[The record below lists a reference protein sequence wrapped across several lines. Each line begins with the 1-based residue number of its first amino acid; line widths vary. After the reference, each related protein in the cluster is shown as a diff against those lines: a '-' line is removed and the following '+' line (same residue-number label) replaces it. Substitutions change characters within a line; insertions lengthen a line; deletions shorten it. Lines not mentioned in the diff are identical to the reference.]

1 MPTLAQA
8 LGRAKE
14 AVSRVY
20 GTGHDGLIRV
30 AVEAALSEPSETVSE
45 PKPASGWSGIRDGTP
60 EGDHPGPG
68 NASEAAETLRDVL
81 ATFKEG
87 KDGHWRA
94 HVGSGEYQGWVQAAG
109 GPE

>member
-30 AVEAALSEPSETVSE
+30 AVEAALSEPSGTVSE
-45 PKPASGWSGIRDGTP
+45 PKPASGWSGIRDEP
-60 EGDHPGPG
+60 ETSSQRP
-68 NASEAAETLRDVL
+68 ARTAAAAKTLRDIL
-81 ATFKEG
+81 ASFKEG

-94 HVGSGEYQGWVQAAG
+94 HVGSGEYQGWTEAAG

>member
-30 AVEAALSEPSETVSE
+30 AVEAALSES
-45 PKPASGWSGIRDGTP
+45 
-60 EGDHPGPG
+60 
-68 NASEAAETLRDVL
+68 
-81 ATFKEG
+81 
-87 KDGHWRA
+87 
-94 HVGSGEYQGWVQAAG
+94 
-109 GPE
+109 